1 VLLLLLLE
9 EDETLF
15 LPFSSI
21 DDVIV
26 DAEDGEMTRRFRQL
40 LKSLIDESLEF
51 IAKVLMFSKMV
62 DVDPEESVPSIS
74 AAVTA
79 TLLTAESTAAA
90 IVDVEGRLRN
100 CLMALLLLPGRR
112 LSFLVRNLLKLL
124 WSFQIDLF
132 VLSESFF
139 LNINNLTK
147 ILDKFSNKNQFI
159 LFGLEIEI

>member
-1 VLLLLLLE
+1 VLLLLLE

-139 LNINNLTK
+139 LNINNLIK

>member
-1 VLLLLLLE
+1 MLLLLLLE

>member
-139 LNINNLTK
+139 LNINNLIK